1 MKAELEC
8 YGKMFPDLS
17 RTLFNQWLEGKAFKM
32 LVESSGM
39 GINGRTMSVKI
50 EEWKK
55 CVACPS
61 YRECYDLSM
70 ATLLLHHT
78 MQSFGLARAL

>member
-1 MKAELEC
+1 MKNEPDC
-8 YGKMFPDLS
+8 YGRMFPDLS
-17 RTLFNQWLEGKAFKM
+17 RTLFNQWLEGRAFRT

-39 GINGRTMSVKI
+39 GISGRTVSVKQ
-50 EEWKK
+50 EEWKR

-70 ATLLLHHT
+70 ATLLLHQA
-78 MQSFGLARAL
+78 MQGFGLARGL

>member
-1 MKAELEC
+1 MNAEPQC

-17 RTLFNQWLEGKAFKM
+17 RTLFNQWLEGRAFKM

-39 GINGRTMSVKI
+39 GLTGRSISVKL

-70 ATLLLHHT
+70 ATLLLHQA
-78 MQSFGLARAL
+78 MQGFGLARAL

>member
-1 MKAELEC
+1 
-8 YGKMFPDLS
+8 MFPNLS
-17 RTLFNQWLEGKAFKM
+17 KTLFNQWLEGRAFKM

-39 GINGRTMSVKI
+39 GISGRNMSVKM

-55 CVACPS
+55 CVTCPS

-70 ATLLLHHT
+70 ATLLLHQA
-78 MQSFGLARAL
+78 MQDFGLARAL